1 MKWTAVIA
9 LTAWL
14 GATGS
19 AWAQDDVQAAADAFD
34 HAQQV
39 GDQAT
44 LARMLAD
51 DLIFIRMTG
60 VRAGKKEFIANFSTA
75 GVVLEPFAIT
85 NKTMVRLG
93 PDAAIVG
100 GEARMR
106 GTRNGEPFAQH
117 FFYSDTFLRTNGR
130 WTVVHVQVT
139 PIP

>member
-1 MKWTAVIA
+1 MIA

-19 AWAQDDVQAAADAFD
+19 VWAQDNVRAAADAFD

-60 VRAGKKEFIANFSTA
+60 ARAGKKEFIANFSTA
-75 GVVLEPFAIT
+75 GVVLEPFAIRT
-85 NKTMVRLG
+85 
-93 PDAAIVG
+93 
-100 GEARMR
+100 R
-106 GTRNGEPFAQH
+106 G
-117 FFYSDTFLRTNGR
+117 
-130 WTVVHVQVT
+130 W
-139 PIP
+139 